1 MARFLHGLNRE
12 IQDIV
17 ELHNYASLEDLIH
30 QAIKVEQQL
39 KRKQTYKKSPYG
51 SSIWK
56 DKETFKKEGGLSFK
70 SHEKGV
76 ALGKNNP
83 TPTSSKESSIK
94 CFKCLGNC
102 HIASQCPN
110 KRTMVVFG
118 NGDITSASPSI
129 ESASECDVQS
139 LESDLLV
146 VKRLM
151 RSVFKDRDETQWGK
165 FFILGVWS
173 WGKYGL

>member
-1 MARFLHGLNRE
+1 M
-12 IQDIV
+12 
-17 ELHNYASLEDLIH
+17 
-30 QAIKVEQQL
+30 
-39 KRKQTYKKSPYG
+39 
-51 SSIWK
+51 
-56 DKETFKKEGGLSFK
+56 
-70 SHEKGV
+70 
-76 ALGKNNP
+76 
-83 TPTSSKESSIK
+83 SSIK
-94 CFKCLGNC
+94 CFKCLEKDRV
-102 HIASQCPN
+102 ASQCPN
-110 KRTMVVFG
+110 KRTMVVLS